1 VHEVS
6 EFLIFLSSAQIH
18 KHATAQLHK
27 HATAHLSCLGH
38 LFIVLHCD
46 LHIKLQTLY
55 TKWLV
60 SSNNI
65 PQPTRPGLLSI
76 LYLASRAPFVSL
88 CTVTNSSLPDRVLW
102 ILADPPRLVMATQS
116 HFIEGLVVPL
126 MIPLLGQG
134 RHPNRHLGAVRLPF
148 LKALGAASPLFDG
161 SGKGRPVVARSLIRR
176 MTLRTHPKVLRFAA
190 FGHLGRGGGVVRVP
204 LFRQP
209 GVFGHGLALAKA
221 AAFAF
226 TAGADFAAT
235 RLGQVT
241 NLGLPLVVPA
251 AAVEAAWAPQ
261 PHPFLAPAGEVRRL
275 VAQVEVWVPPG
286 LDEVVIQVG
295 KGLFALGVQAR
306 TCNASTVRI
315 RTILR
320 AARTEGPI
328 VV

>member
-1 VHEVS
+1 
-6 EFLIFLSSAQIH
+6 
-18 KHATAQLHK
+18 
-27 HATAHLSCLGH
+27 
-38 LFIVLHCD
+38 
-46 LHIKLQTLY
+46 
-55 TKWLV
+55 
-60 SSNNI
+60 
-65 PQPTRPGLLSI
+65 
-76 LYLASRAPFVSL
+76 
-88 CTVTNSSLPDRVLW
+88 
-102 ILADPPRLVMATQS
+102 
-116 HFIEGLVVPL
+116 
-126 MIPLLGQG
+126 
-134 RHPNRHLGAVRLPF
+134 
-148 LKALGAASPLFDG
+148 
-161 SGKGRPVVARSLIRR
+161 

-286 LDEVVIQVG
+286 LDEAVLRVG
-295 KGLFALGVQAR
+295 QGLLAFGIEARCACCGRSLFASCRGQAGRYCPAVLLALWGVEQGKNQKIR
-306 TCNASTVRI
+306 PAS
-315 RTILR
+315 
-320 AARTEGPI
+320 E
-328 VV
+328 